1 MLRLKNTPFSVL
13 VFFFNIMEK
22 TFFQH
27 REKKFFSTSW
37 KKIFFNIMEKTFFQ
51 HHGKKIDKN
60 GKNPDFFHGFFENS
74 PDWQEM
80 PLQDDFMVFCR
91 A

>member
-1 MLRLKNTPFSVL
+1 
-13 VFFFNIMEK
+13 MEK

-51 HHGKKIDKN
+51 HHGKKNRQKWKKS
-60 GKNPDFFHGFFENS
+60 GFFFHGFFENS
-74 PDWQEM
+74 PDWLEM